1 MPFKIIRQ
9 DITKIKVDAIVNAA
23 NSDLL
28 QGGGVCGAIFEAAG
42 AKELAE
48 ACNKLSPIKT
58 GQAVATLGFNLSCK
72 YIIHAVGPIYD
83 ENNPKES
90 EQLLRNAYLNS
101 LKLAVLT
108 GCQSIAFPLISSGIY
123 GYPVRKAYKIAT
135 SEIKKF
141 LRTQDLVIYLAIF
154 DKESFA
160 ISKKLQGPLQ
170 SYIDDNYVEEH
181 LNRNNRKIV
190 EPSYLLT
197 EALVGSVPSDDR
209 IQPDDLDVIV
219 HKLDEPF
226 GETLFRFVKAKNK
239 SEVEVYKHA
248 NIDRKLFSKIRTG
261 KDYVPS
267 KRTILALAIGLQ
279 LDLKETDILL
289 ESAGYT
295 LSHSQKF
302 DVIVEYFIINKKY
315 DIYELNEVLFKY
327 DQPLLG
333 G

>member
-9 DITKIKVDAIVNAA
+9 DITKVKVDAIVNAA
-23 NSDLL
+23 NTDLA
-28 QGGGVCGAIFEAAG
+28 QGGGVCGAIFKAAG
-42 AKELAE
+42 EKELQE

-72 YIIHAVGPIYD
+72 YIIHAAGPRYNPND
-83 ENNPKES
+83 PKES
-90 EQLLRNAYLNS
+90 EQLLRDAYLNS

-123 GYPVRKAYKIAT
+123 GYPVRKAYKVAT
-135 SEIKKF
+135 SVIKKF
-141 LRTQDLVIYLAIF
+141 LRTQDLVVYLVIF
-154 DKESFA
+154 DKESFT
-160 ISKKLQGPLQ
+160 ISKKLQGSVE
-170 SYIDDNYVEEH
+170 SYIDDNYVEQH
-181 LNRNNRKIV
+181 QNITKRLVV
-190 EPSYLLT
+190 EQNYLLT
-197 EALVGSVPSDDR
+197 ESAGSIPTNEG
-209 IQPDDLDVIV
+209 IQSDDLDVIV

-267 KRTILALAIGLQ
+267 KRTILALAIGLE
-279 LDLKETDILL
+279 LDLHETDILL